1 VTGFESIKRNFG
13 FGCMRLPMKGAEAY
27 YDEFT
32 RMVDMYMDAG
42 FNYFDT
48 ARVYLEGQSETAIRD
63 CIDGCPKHIC
73 IPDLFSCLNAMEI
86 HHSHNSK
93 YYYDEVYTKRN
104 GKASDCLKCG
114 RCERSC
120 PQHLHIR
127 ELLQKVAAEFEK
139 QQ

>member
-1 VTGFESIKRNFG
+1 
-13 FGCMRLPMKGAEAY
+13 MRLPMKGAEAD

-86 HHSHNSK
+86 HRGWNSQ

>member
-1 VTGFESIKRNFG
+1 
-13 FGCMRLPMKGAEAY
+13 
-27 YDEFT
+27 
-32 RMVDMYMDAG
+32 MDAG

-48 ARVYLEGQSETAIRD
+48 ARVFLEGQSETAIRD

-86 HHSHNSK
+86 HRGWNSQ
-93 YYYDEVYTKRN
+93 YYYDEDYAKRN
-104 GKASDCLKCG
+104 GKASDCIKCG
-114 RCERSC
+114 RCERSS
-120 PQHLHIR
+120 QHLHIR

>member
-1 VTGFESIKRNFG
+1 
-13 FGCMRLPMKGAEAY
+13 
-27 YDEFT
+27 
-32 RMVDMYMDAG
+32 
-42 FNYFDT
+42 
-48 ARVYLEGQSETAIRD
+48 
-63 CIDGCPKHIC
+63 
-73 IPDLFSCLNAMEI
+73 MEI

-127 ELLQKVAAEFEK
+127 ELLQKGAAEFEK

>member
-1 VTGFESIKRNFG
+1 
-13 FGCMRLPMKGAEAY
+13 MRLPIKGAEAD

-48 ARVYLEGQSETAIRD
+48 ARVFLEGQSETAVRD
-63 CIDGCPKHIC
+63 CIDGCPKHIS
-73 IPDLFSCLNAMEI
+73 IPDLFSFLNAMEI

-93 YYYDEVYTKRN
+93 YYYDEGLTQNATERRAT
-104 GKASDCLKCG
+104 ASNAVAANAP
-114 RCERSC
+114 C

>member
-1 VTGFESIKRNFG
+1 MTGFESIKRNFG

-32 RMVDMYMDAG
+32 RMVDMYMNAG

-48 ARVYLEGQSETAIRD
+48 ARVCLEGQSETAIRD
-63 CIDGCPKHIC
+63 CI
-73 IPDLFSCLNAMEI
+73 
-86 HHSHNSK
+86 
-93 YYYDEVYTKRN
+93 
-104 GKASDCLKCG
+104 KCG

>member
-1 VTGFESIKRNFG
+1 MTGFESKKRNFG
-13 FGCMRLPMKGAEAY
+13 FGCMRMPMKGAEVY

-48 ARVYLEGQSETAIRD
+48 ARVYLEGQSETAIRY
-63 CIDGCPKHIC
+63 CIDGCPKHIS

-86 HHSHNSK
+86 HHVWNSQ
-93 YYYDEVYTKRN
+93 YYYTKRN
-104 GKASDCLKCG
+104 GKASDCIKCG
-114 RCERSC
+114 RCERSR

-139 QQ
+139 QR

>member
-1 VTGFESIKRNFG
+1 
-13 FGCMRLPMKGAEAY
+13 MRLPIKGAEAD

-63 CIDGCPKHIC
+63 CI
-73 IPDLFSCLNAMEI
+73 
-86 HHSHNSK
+86 
-93 YYYDEVYTKRN
+93 
-104 GKASDCLKCG
+104 KCG
-114 RCERSC
+114 RCERSS
-120 PQHLHIR
+120 QHLHIR
-127 ELLQKVAAEFEK
+127 ELLQKVTAEFEK

>member
-1 VTGFESIKRNFG
+1 
-13 FGCMRLPMKGAEAY
+13 MRLPMKGAEAD

-48 ARVYLEGQSETAIRD
+48 ARVFLEGQSETAIRD
-63 CIDGCPKHIC
+63 CIDGCPKHIST
-73 IPDLFSCLNAMEI
+73 PDLFYCLNAMEI

-104 GKASDCLKCG
+104 GKASDCIKCG
-114 RCERSC
+114 RCERSS
-120 PQHLHIR
+120 QHLHIR